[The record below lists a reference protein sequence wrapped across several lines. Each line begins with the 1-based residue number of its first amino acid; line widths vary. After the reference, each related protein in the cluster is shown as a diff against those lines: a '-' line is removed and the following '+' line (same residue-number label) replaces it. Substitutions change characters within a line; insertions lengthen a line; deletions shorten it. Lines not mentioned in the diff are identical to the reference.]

1 MKAQRKANGVFVVV
15 ANRLL
20 LKGKYESKG
29 FAIVSGSTVTDWRTD
44 KANLW
49 LWV

>member
-29 FAIVSGSTVTDWRTD
+29 IVSGSTVTDWRTD